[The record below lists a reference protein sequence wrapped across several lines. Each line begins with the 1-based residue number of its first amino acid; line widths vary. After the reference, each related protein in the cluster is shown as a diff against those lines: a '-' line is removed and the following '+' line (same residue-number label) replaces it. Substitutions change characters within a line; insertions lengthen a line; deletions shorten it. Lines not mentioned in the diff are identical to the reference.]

1 MSTTAAAPKPTL
13 AKQLKEHL
21 QEQQEPFNL
30 STYLSERR
38 YTLKKLS
45 SDDRNTHFT
54 MNSTKPYRNR
64 RTLKSLLYKLIA
76 PDNNDK
82 EELSTCHK
90 DQLISETIDMIEQI
104 AETNWFSTVNKGSEF
119 SATPGSSMPQN
130 SPSSEH
136 DIDSVFAGNPQALNL
151 RHFEE
156 QKVRRCPS
164 TSSNILTQVKGKAAL
179 SAFLWKSL
187 NNFKSQMGIRE
198 TKGS

>member
-1 MSTTAAAPKPTL
+1 MSTAAAAHKPTL
-13 AKQLKEHL
+13 TKQLKEHL

-45 SDDRNTHFT
+45 SDDRNTHT

-104 AETNWFSTVNKGSEF
+104 AETNWFSTVNEGSEF
-119 SATPGSSMPQN
+119 SASPSSSMPQN
-130 SPSSEH
+130 SPSSER
-136 DIDSVFAGNPQALNL
+136 DKDCVFAGNPQALNL
-151 RHFEE
+151 VHFEE
-156 QKVRRCPS
+156 QKVRRCN
-164 TSSNILTQVKGKAAL
+164 T
-179 SAFLWKSL
+179 
-187 NNFKSQMGIRE
+187 
-198 TKGS
+198 

>member
-38 YTLKKLS
+38 YTPKKLS

-54 MNSTKPYRNR
+54 MNSTKERKEPYRNQQRNLHNR
-64 RTLKSLLYKLIA
+64 RTLKSLIYKLIA

-82 EELSTCHK
+82 EQLSTCHKDVK

-104 AETNWFSTVNKGSEF
+104 AETNWFSTVSKGSEF
-119 SATPGSSMPQN
+119 SVSPGSSMPQN

-136 DIDSVFAGNPQALNL
+136 DIDSVFAGNPQTLNL

-156 QKVRRCPS
+156 QK
-164 TSSNILTQVKGKAAL
+164 AL
-179 SAFLWKSL
+179 QLRAIF
-187 NNFKSQMGIRE
+187 
-198 TKGS
+198 

>member
-1 MSTTAAAPKPTL
+1 MSTTAAVPKPTL

-38 YTLKKLS
+38 YKLKKLS

-54 MNSTKPYRNR
+54 MNSTKERKEPYRNNQGNLHNR
-64 RTLKSLLYKLIA
+64 RTLKSLLYKLVA
-76 PDNNDK
+76 SNNNDK

-119 SATPGSSMPQN
+119 SAYPSSSVPQN
-130 SPSSEH
+130 SPSSEN
-136 DIDSVFAGNPQALNL
+136 DKDSVFAGNPQALNL

-156 QKVRRCPS
+156 QK
-164 TSSNILTQVKGKAAL
+164 AL
-179 SAFLWKSL
+179 QLRAIF
-187 NNFKSQMGIRE
+187 
-198 TKGS
+198 

>member
-1 MSTTAAAPKPTL
+1 MSTTAAASKPTL

-38 YTLKKLS
+38 YTQKKLS

-54 MNSTKPYRNR
+54 MNSTKERKEPYRNKQRNLHNR

-82 EELSTCHK
+82 EELPTCHK
-90 DQLISETIDMIEQI
+90 GVKDQLVSETIDMIEQI
-104 AETNWFSTVNKGSEF
+104 AETNWFSTVNKESEF
-119 SATPGSSMPQN
+119 SASPSSSVPQN
-130 SPSSEH
+130 SPSSKHEK
-136 DIDSVFAGNPQALNL
+136 DSVFAGYPQALNL

-156 QKVRRCPS
+156 QKAIQLRA
-164 TSSNILTQVKGKAAL
+164 I
-179 SAFLWKSL
+179 F
-187 NNFKSQMGIRE
+187 
-198 TKGS
+198 